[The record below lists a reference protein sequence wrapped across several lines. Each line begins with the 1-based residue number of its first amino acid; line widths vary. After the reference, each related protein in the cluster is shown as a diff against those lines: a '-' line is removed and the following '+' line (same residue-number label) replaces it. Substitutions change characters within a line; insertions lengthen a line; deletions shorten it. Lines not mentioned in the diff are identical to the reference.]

1 MSRHL
6 LRITA
11 LAVFQVSI
19 NVRSSPLQVINC
31 VLGNSCTLRASTIV
45 GPTPSSPRS
54 GLPTPITC
62 TPGCSDNIARS
73 LSLSLNVLFQEVH
86 GAGDTGMIFLFR
98 VVYPHF
104 SPLQKWGK
112 VTMPRR
118 LLSKRWSLSRAIGL
132 SWLGGLIAF
141 LLSSPA
147 AGSVQRGEN
156 ARSFGRAL
164 PTPLRRRQ

>member
-73 LSLSLNVLFQEVH
+73 LSLSLNVLFQGVH

-112 VTMPRR
+112 VT
-118 LLSKRWSLSRAIGL
+118 
-132 SWLGGLIAF
+132 WLGGLIAF

-164 PTPLRRRQ
+164 PTPLRRCQ